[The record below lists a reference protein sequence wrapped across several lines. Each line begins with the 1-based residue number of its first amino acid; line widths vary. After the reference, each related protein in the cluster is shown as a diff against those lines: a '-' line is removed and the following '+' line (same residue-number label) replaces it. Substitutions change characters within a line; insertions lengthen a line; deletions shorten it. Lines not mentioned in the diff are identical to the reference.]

1 MWSKITHQ
9 KENNSE
15 NPQPIALIAANSEKT
30 KAFSEEVGAAIE
42 ECQSNVDSEEA
53 QNHLF
58 IIIHKAKDIAR
69 DIRELSAANIQ
80 DSPFDERGKM
90 ELRQTMEK
98 LTTQNVT
105 NLINTTLERNIPL
118 LEKQEGFDA

>member
-1 MWSKITHQ
+1 
-9 KENNSE
+9 
-15 NPQPIALIAANSEKT
+15 
-30 KAFSEEVGAAIE
+30 
-42 ECQSNVDSEEA
+42 
-53 QNHLF
+53 
-58 IIIHKAKDIAR
+58 
-69 DIRELSAANIQ
+69 
-80 DSPFDERGKM
+80 M